1 MLLWYYLK
9 EATQRHVILFY
20 HYQTVKST
28 SLPLH
33 LCYSRKMYRAFKN
46 CIREHWN
53 QSFQKTYE
61 IDHGNH
67 PSPFSYLVFLL
78 ILVVSGMQILMY
90 LESKMCRRSD
100 AMLFQL
106 GSPLDQTHCVVFLS
120 SNLPFCQLSFIT
132 TCILFVLR
140 MKFWKQL
147 WWNMAKTSGLVLLP
161 YCIGN
166 QQSSAKPD
174 GKWGTPQLG
183 ELDS

>member
-1 MLLWYYLK
+1 MY
-9 EATQRHVILFY
+9 FY
-20 HYQTVKST
+20 FIITKLPNT

-53 QSFQKTYE
+53 QSFQKTCKA
-61 IDHGNH
+61 DHGNH
-67 PSPFSYLVFLL
+67 PSSFSSLVLLL

-90 LESKMCRRSD
+90 LGSKMCRRRSD

-106 GSPLDQTHCVVFLS
+106 GSPLAETRCFVFLS
-120 SNLPFCQLSFIT
+120 SNLPFCQLSFFIT
-132 TCILFVLR
+132 TFILFVLR

-183 ELDS
+183 KLDS